1 MVVKEGEEKV
11 EWKRERTEK
20 KVEEKRE
27 RGECRETKV
36 NSKGGKKKGEGC
48 MNVYVSALKC
58 MRMKKGC
65 SGIAIVSLP
74 QSLSK
79 VRHALR
85 GYTL

>member
-1 MVVKEGEEKV
+1 MVAKEGEEKV
-11 EWKRERTEK
+11 EG
-20 KVEEKRE
+20 KRE

-36 NSKGGKKKGEGC
+36 NSKRGEEKGEGC

-65 SGIAIVSLP
+65 LGIAIVSLL

-79 VRHALR
+79 VRHAMR

>member
-1 MVVKEGEEKV
+1 MVAKEGEEKV
-11 EWKRERTEK
+11 DGKRER
-20 KVEEKRE
+20 

-36 NSKGGKKKGEGC
+36 NSKRGEEKGGGMYEC
-48 MNVYVSALKC
+48 VSALKC